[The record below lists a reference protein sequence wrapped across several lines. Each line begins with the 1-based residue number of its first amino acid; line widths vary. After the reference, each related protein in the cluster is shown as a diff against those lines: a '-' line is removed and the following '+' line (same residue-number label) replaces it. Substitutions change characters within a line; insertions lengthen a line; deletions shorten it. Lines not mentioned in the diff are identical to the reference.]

1 MTAPRVSVV
10 IPAYNEERRLPAT
23 LEAWRGFLDHQSYS
37 AELLVVDDGSRDRT
51 AGVAEAPG
59 VLVLRLEQ
67 NQGKGAAVRVGMLR
81 AVGDVMGYAD
91 ADMNVDPA
99 YLSPALSLV
108 ADGADVVIGSRG
120 LAEYASAEGVSRLL
134 AGGLVQVTRRA
145 LVLRGVRDT
154 QCGFKF
160 FRRHVGRAV
169 FERSRIQSFAFDVE
183 ALFLARKLG
192 ARIVELPVSTVYR
205 PESTFDVR
213 RHLPRFL
220 ADVVQI
226 RRNDLAGL
234 YR

>member
-1 MTAPRVSVV
+1 MV

-23 LEAWRGFLDHQSYS
+23 LDGWRHFLSHQSYS
-37 AELLVVDDGSRDRT
+37 AELLVVDDGSRDGT
-51 AGVAEAPG
+51 AGVAEALG
-59 VLVLRLEQ
+59 VPVLRLEQ
-67 NQGKGAAVRVGMLR
+67 NQGKGAAVRAGMLR
-81 AVGDVMGYAD
+81 AVGDVIGYAD

-108 ADGADVVIGSRG
+108 ADGADVVIGSRA
-120 LAEYASAEGVSRLL
+120 LAEYALAEGVSRLL

-169 FERSRIQSFAFDVE
+169 FERCRIRSFAFDVE